1 MYYTL
6 AEGIICSFKNM
17 LNKII
22 EKSSDL
28 IYVLNTDKKILR
40 ANKAAE
46 KILGYI
52 PSQLTGNLYREYIH
66 KDDYKKWEKATAKVI
81 SGESVPD
88 FEQRFIHKNGYEVL
102 LTCSLLY
109 DSNEERIYCIANE
122 IPGRV
127 KAEKEIKKS
136 EEKYQI
142 LFDLSPIP
150 KYVYDLQTLR
160 IIDVNRAA
168 IDHYGYS
175 KEEFLKLKIQDL
187 RLKSDIPRLLKSI
200 EKYQTSSGIIRFGVY
215 SHLKK
220 DGSITKMDIS
230 GQKFIY
236 DGQTRIMVIA
246 NDVTQQHNDQKQK
259 RLLADIRQIFSQQ
272 QRLKNVLKDVLAH
285 LVNSGEFHLG
295 EIWMTSR
302 DQNLLNLT
310 TIYPKSDFTSAF
322 YELSSDI
329 KTIKNGEGLPGS
341 VWSSKK
347 REIWD
352 HLGDKSR
359 FIRSDAAKETGLE
372 SAMGIP
378 LIYNEE
384 VLGVLLLGSKK
395 SGDVLDS
402 TKYLFSDLET
412 IIGSELKRKQL
423 EEDYNQIFN
432 TAPDIICMIDFEGSF
447 KRINPEGSKLLG
459 YSEDE
464 LLNMPYIE
472 LVHPDDRAVFK
483 NQLEESFQSDTT
495 IKLTHR
501 VVPISGNF
509 IWLDWSIRQTTEEG
523 ISYGVAKNITELKEL
538 QKLLDEATDLARIGG
553 WHLDLISKEVY
564 WSPMTRKLHEVG
576 EEFEPD
582 LESGINF
589 YREDVRDKVKE
600 YVDQAISSGDSWNFE
615 LPIITAKGREIWIKS
630 IGKVEYKDGSPIRMV
645 GSFQDIHDRKMA
657 ELRLQNTADNIPG
670 AIFQYILHPDGTDEI
685 SSLTKGAI
693 ELWGF
698 TAEECMEDND
708 IIWKQTKSE
717 GDFDKV
723 LESINRSAETMEPW
737 HCQYRSRL
745 PNGKLLW
752 HEGFGRPRKSSGGT
766 IIWDSLIID
775 ITEQKEL
782 ETLLDRANEMAKMG
796 SWELDL
802 TQDGSD
808 KMYWSPMT
816 RKILE
821 VDDSY
826 DTSLSRGYEFYSDD
840 SKKEIQPAVE
850 QLIESGKTFDLELK
864 ITSAEGNQKWI
875 RCIGEAERLIGKTVK
890 IFGSLQDIT
899 KTKSYEESLQKL
911 NENLEQHAKELAIS
925 NRELEQFAFV
935 TSHDLQEPLRMISS
949 FLAQL
954 EKKYGDQLDEK
965 AHQYIYFAVDG
976 AKRMRQIILDLLDFS
991 KIGKS
996 NDLKE
1001 NVDLEEI
1008 VQETCQL
1015 QRKAIEESSAIV
1027 IKENLP
1033 TILAERA
1040 VIAQIFQNLIGNAI
1054 KYRKEGVPP
1063 KVKISA
1069 KELNEEWIISVEDNG
1084 IGIHEEYFGKIFTIF
1099 QKLHEKERYDGTG
1112 MGLAIVKKSVENLG
1126 GKIWVESTPSKG
1138 STFKFS
1144 IKK

>member
-1 MYYTL
+1 
-6 AEGIICSFKNM
+6 M

-472 LVHPDDRAVFK
+472 FVHPDDRAVFK

-645 GSFQDIHDRKMA
+645 GS
-657 ELRLQNTADNIPG
+657 
-670 AIFQYILHPDGTDEI
+670 
-685 SSLTKGAI
+685 
-693 ELWGF
+693 
-698 TAEECMEDND
+698 
-708 IIWKQTKSE
+708 
-717 GDFDKV
+717 
-723 LESINRSAETMEPW
+723 
-737 HCQYRSRL
+737 
-745 PNGKLLW
+745 
-752 HEGFGRPRKSSGGT
+752 
-766 IIWDSLIID
+766 
-775 ITEQKEL
+775 
-782 ETLLDRANEMAKMG
+782 
-796 SWELDL
+796 
-802 TQDGSD
+802 
-808 KMYWSPMT
+808 
-816 RKILE
+816 
-821 VDDSY
+821 
-826 DTSLSRGYEFYSDD
+826 
-840 SKKEIQPAVE
+840 
-850 QLIESGKTFDLELK
+850 
-864 ITSAEGNQKWI
+864 
-875 RCIGEAERLIGKTVK
+875 
-890 IFGSLQDIT
+890 LQDIT
-899 KTKSYEESLQKL
+899 KTKSYEESLQNL
-911 NENLEQHAKELAIS
+911 NENLEKHAKELAIS